1 MSLATDGSAFD
12 QMLLTVLVLGA
23 VLTLAVWTRGAFI
36 QWRQRFTE
44 MARVTLADMFVFI
57 DPAALFKLNL
67 AAFLGLP
74 LLTWVVTQSGFL
86 ALLAAV
92 AGAVMPRVTW
102 AVLRKRRMD
111 KLIVQLPDGLTMMAG
126 AMRAGAGLQAALE
139 LVVKETPA
147 PLSQEFS
154 VLLREQRLG
163 LPLEE
168 SLRGLSERLK
178 LEDVNLFVSA
188 LTIAKEVGGNLSEIL
203 ERLASTLRSKA
214 VMEGKIKALTSQGKL
229 QGIVVGLLPI
239 FLAGVLYAMDPV
251 AMRPMFVTYWG
262 WGTMAVIAVLLLLGG
277 VFIRKIVSIDV

>member
-1 MSLATDGSAFD
+1 MGDRSFD
-12 QMLLTVLVLGA
+12 QLLLTLLVLGA
-23 VLTLAVWTRGAFI
+23 ALTLVVWMRGAFVA
-36 QWRQRFTE
+36 WRQRFTE
-44 MARVTLADMFVFI
+44 MARVSLTDMFVFI

-67 AAFLGLP
+67 AAFVALP
-74 LLTWVVTQSGFL
+74 LLTWLVTGSGFV
-86 ALLAAV
+86 AVLAAI

-102 AVLRKRRMD
+102 AVLRRRRMD
-111 KLIVQLPDGLTMMAG
+111 RLILQLPDGLTMMSG
-126 AMRAGAGLQAALE
+126 ALRAGAGLQAALE
-139 LVVKETPA
+139 LVVKESPA

-168 SLRGLSERLK
+168 SLRGLSERLNM
-178 LEDVNLFVSA
+178 EDVNLFVSA

-203 ERLASTLRSKA
+203 ERLASTLRAKA

-251 AMRPMFVTYWG
+251 AMKPMFTTYYG
-262 WGTMAVIAVLLLLGG
+262 WGTMAVIGVLLLLGG

>member
-1 MSLATDGSAFD
+1 MNGESAFD
-12 QMLLTVLVLGA
+12 QLLLTVLVLGA
-23 VLTLAVWTRGAFI
+23 VLTMVVWMRGAFVA
-36 QWRQRFTE
+36 WRQRFTE
-44 MARVTLADMFVFI
+44 MARVSLTDMFVFI

-67 AAFLGLP
+67 AAFVALP
-74 LLTWVVTQSGFL
+74 LVTWVLTQSAFV
-86 ALLAAV
+86 ALVAAV

-102 AVLRKRRMD
+102 SVLRRRRMD
-111 KLIVQLPDGLTMMAG
+111 RLIVQLPDGLTMMAG

-139 LVVKETPA
+139 LVVKESPA

-178 LEDVNLFVSA
+178 MEDVNLFVSA

-203 ERLASTLRSKA
+203 ERLATTLRSKA

-229 QGIVVGLLPI
+229 QGIIVGLLPI

-251 AMRPMFVTYWG
+251 AMTPMFTTYYG
-262 WGTMAVIAVLLLLGG
+262 WGTMAAIGVLLLLGG

>member
-1 MSLATDGSAFD
+1 MAAVDERAFD
-12 QMLLTVLVLGA
+12 QLLLTLLVLGA
-23 VLTLAVWTRGAFI
+23 VLLLMVWGRAAFVT
-36 QWRQRFTE
+36 WRQRFTE
-44 MARVTLADMFVFI
+44 KARVSLADMFVFI

-67 AAFLGLP
+67 AAFVALP
-74 LLTWVVTQSGFL
+74 LLTWVVTQSGFM
-86 ALLAAV
+86 AVLAAL

-102 AVLRKRRMD
+102 AVLRRRRMD
-111 KLIVQLPDGLTMMAG
+111 RLILQLPDGLTMMSG

-139 LVVKETPA
+139 LVVKESPA

-168 SLRGLSERLK
+168 SLRGLSERLNM
-178 LEDVNLFVSA
+178 EDINLFVSA

-203 ERLASTLRSKA
+203 ERLASTLRAKA

-251 AMRPMFVTYWG
+251 AMTPMFTTYYG
-262 WGTMAVIAVLLLLGG
+262 WGTMAVIGVLLMLGG

>member
-1 MSLATDGSAFD
+1 VNEAALD
-12 QMLLTVLVLGA
+12 QLLLVALVLGA
-23 VLTLAVWTRGAFI
+23 VALLMFWARSAFI
-36 QWRQRFTE
+36 GWRQRFTE
-44 MARVTLADMFVFI
+44 MARVSLADMFVFI
-57 DPAALFKLNL
+57 DPAALFKINL
-67 AAFLGLP
+67 AAFVALP
-74 LLTWVVTQSGFL
+74 LVVWVATGSPFL
-86 ALLAAV
+86 ALLAAL
-92 AGAVMPRVTW
+92 AGAVMPRITW
-102 AVLRKRRMD
+102 AVLRRRRMD
-111 KLIVQLPDGLTMMAG
+111 KLILQLPDGLTMMSG

-139 LVVKETPA
+139 LVVKESPA

-178 LEDVNLFVSA
+178 QEDVDLFVSA

-203 ERLASTLRSKA
+203 ERLAATLRAKA

-239 FLAGVLYAMDPV
+239 FLAGVLYMMDPV
-251 AMRPMFVTYWG
+251 AMTPMFVTYWG
-262 WGTMAVIAVLLLLGG
+262 WGTMAVIAVLLMLGG